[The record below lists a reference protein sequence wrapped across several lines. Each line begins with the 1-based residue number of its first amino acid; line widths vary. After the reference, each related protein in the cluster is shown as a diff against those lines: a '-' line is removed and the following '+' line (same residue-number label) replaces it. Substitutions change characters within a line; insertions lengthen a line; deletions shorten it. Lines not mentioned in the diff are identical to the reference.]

1 MKDVAVVCAMS
12 INSKMDEEAIRLEDG
27 IERLLNDELNLKK
40 VLTAYLKPKLINYI
54 PHNFWQLFVRY
65 KILAKRLC
73 IQLQLAL
80 MAERRLFLFV
90 PSFFY

>member
-54 PHNFWQLFVRY
+54 PHNF
-65 KILAKRLC
+65 
-73 IQLQLAL
+73 
-80 MAERRLFLFV
+80 
-90 PSFFY
+90 